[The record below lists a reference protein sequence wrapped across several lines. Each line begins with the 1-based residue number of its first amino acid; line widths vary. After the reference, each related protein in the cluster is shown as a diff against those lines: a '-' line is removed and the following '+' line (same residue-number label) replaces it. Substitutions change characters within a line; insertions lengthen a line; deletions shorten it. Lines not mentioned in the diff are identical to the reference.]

1 MSALITLGDAVPEE
15 SCEIQA
21 TEERKQ
27 PEAAT
32 LAEVREATWVT
43 ATGYRRGY
51 YGKVESLQLLMH
63 R

>member
-32 LAEVREATWVT
+32 LAEVREATRVT
-43 ATGYRRGY
+43 ATGILRKSG
-51 YGKVESLQLLMH
+51 VTPAPDASLT